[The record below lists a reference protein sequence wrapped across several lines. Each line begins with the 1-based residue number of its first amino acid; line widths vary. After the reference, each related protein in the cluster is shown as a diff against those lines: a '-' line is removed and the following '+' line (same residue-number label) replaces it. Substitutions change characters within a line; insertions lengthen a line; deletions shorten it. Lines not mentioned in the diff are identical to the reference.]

1 MADLEDIDK
10 SDLIK
15 FDIPDVDA
23 PQLLPI
29 ASTLAPV
36 VKVVKKYVTVKGDV
50 FVEYFYRCTLPVETN
65 TNGEIPA
72 GIHVYEKCNDPYMIV
87 AMKI

>member
-36 VKVVKKYVTVKGDV
+36 VKVVKNMS
-50 FVEYFYRCTLPVETN
+50 P
-65 TNGEIPA
+65 
-72 GIHVYEKCNDPYMIV
+72 
-87 AMKI
+87 

>member
-23 PQLLPI
+23 PQQ
-29 ASTLAPV
+29 
-36 VKVVKKYVTVKGDV
+36 KYVTVKGDV